1 MLEFGNLHLDDR
13 QPVYQQL
20 AAYVKRQI
28 LLGNAVDGDQLPS
41 RREIAMQANVNPN
54 TVQKACKLM
63 EEEGFV
69 TTDGNRLSAVRVTPE
84 IFESIQD
91 ELTRGICQEF
101 VDKARQN
108 KLSYKRA
115 IALIS
120 ELWEE

>member
-1 MLEFGNLHLDDR
+1 MLEFGNLQLDDR

-28 LLGNAVDGDQLPS
+28 LLGNAVDGEQLPS

-63 EEEGFV
+63 EEEGYV

>member
-28 LLGNAVDGDQLPS
+28 LLGNAADGDQLPS